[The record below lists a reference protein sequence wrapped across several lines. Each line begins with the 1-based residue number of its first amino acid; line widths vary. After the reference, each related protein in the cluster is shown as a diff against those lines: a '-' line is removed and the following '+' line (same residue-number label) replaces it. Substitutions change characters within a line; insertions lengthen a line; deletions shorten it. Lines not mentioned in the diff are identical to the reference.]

1 MDKDSPIA
9 GLTDTYRP
17 KVLRHRAR
25 PLHPPASPL
34 SVGRASD
41 QLIPS
46 KPAMRQL
53 LASLAVWGLLATT
66 SVLSAE
72 PESTDVLAGPW
83 PAPLAVQDRTGERFA
98 FASSNPFSLSD
109 VARSA
114 DVVAPAGTAVA
125 AGSHSALG
133 LLFLPDH
140 ADPARP
146 SPAVVLLH
154 GARGVSQSREITY
167 ARQLAELG
175 VAALVIDVFASRRD
189 RATGFTDRLLE
200 ITEAMALADAF
211 GALKALGDRPEID
224 AERIALIGFSY
235 GGMSAIYAAHAQV
248 FELYAAR
255 FALSPERRFRAHVAY
270 YAPCIARFD
279 RIEATGAPVLMMWG
293 DQDEIIDPEACAA
306 VAADLRAGGT
316 TVRQQVFAGAYHQWD
331 GNLSSPWRAPR
342 GLADCDFR
350 VRENAEVVGRVLGL
364 PFHLPMDDVFSR
376 KLLLGLCSD
385 TDGYLIG
392 RNLAVRDRSNRAL
405 AAFLRQAF
413 RK

>member
-1 MDKDSPIA
+1 
-9 GLTDTYRP
+9 
-17 KVLRHRAR
+17 
-25 PLHPPASPL
+25 
-34 SVGRASD
+34 
-41 QLIPS
+41 
-46 KPAMRQL
+46 MRRL
-53 LASLAVWGLLATT
+53 LASLAFCGLLAADP
-66 SVLSAE
+66 VLSAE
-72 PESTDVLAGPW
+72 QGPPPVLASPW
-83 PAPLAVQDRTGERFA
+83 PAPLAIQSRAGERFG
-98 FASSNPFSLSD
+98 FASASPFSLSD
-109 VARSA
+109 VARPVNGA
-114 DVVAPAGTAVA
+114 GAAGTAVA
-125 AGSHSALG
+125 AGTHDALG
-133 LLFLPDH
+133 LLFLPDD
-140 ADPARP
+140 AGPDRA

-167 ARQLAELG
+167 AQQFAALG

-189 RATGFTDRLLE
+189 RATGFTDRLLK

-211 GALKALGDRPEID
+211 GALKALGDRPDID

-248 FELYAAR
+248 SELYAAR
-255 FALSPERRFRAHVAY
+255 FALSPERRFRAHVAF

-306 VAADLRAGGT
+306 VAADLRKGGA
-316 TVRQQVFAGAYHQWD
+316 TVEQRVFAGAYHQWD

-350 VRENAEVVGRVLGL
+350 VRENADVVGRVLGL
-364 PFHLPMDDVFSR
+364 PFYLAMDDAFSR

-392 RNLAVRDRSNRAL
+392 RNQAVRDRSNRAL
-405 AAFLRQAF
+405 AAFLREAF
-413 RK
+413 RN